1 MNEEKREPSDFERD
15 PSTLEYLLVLFGTM
29 IWIVLMVSLT
39 AYYEKFILNVFNI
52 DFLFHYEDE
61 ILFLM
66 TAIYVAIP
74 FIYLKWIVFFLR
86 KLLWGKG
93 NG

>member
-39 AYYEKFILNVFNI
+39 AYYEKFILNVFN
-52 DFLFHYEDE
+52 E